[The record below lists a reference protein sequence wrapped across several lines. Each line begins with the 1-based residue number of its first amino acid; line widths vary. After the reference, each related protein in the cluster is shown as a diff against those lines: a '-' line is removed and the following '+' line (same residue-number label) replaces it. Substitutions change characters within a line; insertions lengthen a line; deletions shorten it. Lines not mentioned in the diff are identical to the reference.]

1 MDVVNRVA
9 ELVGYAVVR
18 GSAVVVSLKFTI
30 LFGSLRLPEPGAASL
45 ATLPPTPATPP

>member
-18 GSAVVVSLKFTI
+18 GSAV
-30 LFGSLRLPEPGAASL
+30 
-45 ATLPPTPATPP
+45 ATLPPAPGISPVNQSNALR